1 MKVNFGFCAPRKV
14 ADKKKGRHLMNR
26 YETMPYVRCG
36 RSGLRLSRVAFGLW
50 HNFGTYDD
58 AANTARL
65 VTRAF
70 DLGITHFDLAN
81 NYGPEPGSAEENFG
95 HLLNSELK
103 GHRDELIVT
112 TKAGHPMWPGP
123 YGDWGSRKSL
133 IASLDQS
140 LKRMKIDYVDIFYSH
155 RPDPETPLEET
166 MGALSDI
173 VRAGKALYVG
183 ISKYSAA
190 QTREAAAILKR
201 NGTPLLIHQF
211 RYNMFTRDIESD
223 GLLDALEEV
232 GAGGICFS
240 PLAQGLLSSRYL
252 DGIPAD
258 SRAAKN
264 AFLKADTIT
273 SEKRAQ
279 LLRLNAFSAARGLTL
294 SELALQWVLRDR
306 RVTSVLMG
314 ASRISQLEENL
325 GFLQKPDL
333 SSADIEEIE
342 GLL

>member
-1 MKVNFGFCAPRKV
+1 M
-14 ADKKKGRHLMNR
+14 DR
-26 YETMPYVRCG
+26 YEGMPYARCG

-58 AANTARL
+58 FANMGRL

-70 DLGITHFDLAN
+70 DLGVTHFDLAN

-95 HLLNSELK
+95 RLLATELK

-112 TKAGHPMWPGP
+112 TKAGHLMWPGP

-133 IASLDQS
+133 MASLDQS
-140 LKRMKIDYVDIFYSH
+140 LRRMKLDYVDIFYSH

-173 VRAGKALYVG
+173 VRSGKALYVG

-190 QTREAAAILKR
+190 QTRAAAEILAR

-211 RYNMFTRDIESD
+211 RYNMFTRGIEGD

-232 GAGGICFS
+232 GRRAT
-240 PLAQGLLSSRYL
+240 
-252 DGIPAD
+252 
-258 SRAAKN
+258 SRAYRS
-264 AFLKADTIT
+264 T
-273 SEKRAQ
+273 
-279 LLRLNAFSAARGLTL
+279 AAR
-294 SELALQWVLRDR
+294 R
-306 RVTSVLMG
+306 RTSSSSPPTSRPRG
-314 ASRISQLEENL
+314 AR
-325 GFLQKPDL
+325 
-333 SSADIEEIE
+333 SS
-342 GLL
+342 

>member
-58 AANTARL
+58 AANMARL

-95 HLLNSELK
+95 RLLNSELK

-173 VRAGKALYVG
+173 VRAGKALYIG

-273 SEKRAQ
+273 QEKRAQ
-279 LLRLNAFSAARGLTL
+279 LLRLNAFAAARGLTL
-294 SELALQWVLRDR
+294 SELALKWNLRDP
-306 RVTSVLMG
+306 RVSSVLIG
-314 ASRISQLEENL
+314 ASRVSQLEENL

-342 GLL
+342 GML

>member
-1 MKVNFGFCAPRKV
+1 M
-14 ADKKKGRHLMNR
+14 DR

-58 AANTARL
+58 RANMARL

-95 HLLNSELK
+95 RLLDSELK

-112 TKAGHPMWPGP
+112 TKAGHLMWPGP

-140 LKRMKIDYVDIFYSH
+140 LRRMKLDYVDIFYSH

-173 VRAGKALYVG
+173 VRSGKALYVG

-211 RYNMFTRDIESD
+211 RYNMFTRGIEKD
-223 GLLDALEEV
+223 GLLDALEET

-252 DGIPAD
+252 DGVPAD

-264 AFLKADTIT
+264 AFLKTDTIT
-273 SEKRAQ
+273 PEMRAK
-279 LLRLNAFSAARGLTL
+279 LARLNDFAVSRGLTL
-294 SELALQWVLRDR
+294 AELALKWVLRDW

-314 ASRISQLEENL
+314 ASRVSQLEENL

>member
-1 MKVNFGFCAPRKV
+1 M
-14 ADKKKGRHLMNR
+14 DR
-26 YETMPYVRCG
+26 YERMPYARCG

-50 HNFGTYDD
+50 NNFGTYDD
-58 AANTARL
+58 FANMGRL

-70 DLGITHFDLAN
+70 DLGVTHFDLAN

-95 HLLNSELK
+95 RLLATELK

-112 TKAGHPMWPGP
+112 TKAGHLMWPGP

-133 IASLDQS
+133 MASLDQS
-140 LKRMKIDYVDIFYSH
+140 LRRMKLDYVDIFYSH

-173 VRAGKALYVG
+173 VRSGKALYVG

-190 QTREAAAILKR
+190 QTRAAAEILAR

-211 RYNMFTRDIESD
+211 RYNMFTRGIEGD

-240 PLAQGLLSSRYL
+240 PLAQGLLTSRYL
-252 DGIPAD
+252 AGIPSD

-264 AFLKADTIT
+264 VFLKSSDIT
-273 SEKRAQ
+273 PERRAQ
-279 LLRLNAFSAARGLTL
+279 LLRLDAFAKARGLTL
-294 SELALQWVLRDR
+294 SELALKWNLRDP
-306 RVTSVLMG
+306 RVTSVLIG
-314 ASRISQLEENL
+314 ASRVGQLEENL
-325 GFLQKPDL
+325 GFLSKPDL
-333 SSADIEEIE
+333 SSADLEELE

>member
-1 MKVNFGFCAPRKV
+1 M
-14 ADKKKGRHLMNR
+14 DR
-26 YETMPYVRCG
+26 YDMMPYVRCG

-58 AANTARL
+58 AANMGRL

-81 NYGPEPGSAEENFG
+81 NYGPEPGAAEENFG
-95 HLLNSELK
+95 RLLGTELR
-103 GHRDELIVT
+103 GHRDELIIT
-112 TKAGHPMWPGP
+112 TKAGHLMWPGP

-133 IASLDQS
+133 MASLDQS
-140 LKRMKIDYVDIFYSH
+140 LMRMKLDYVDIFYSH

-183 ISKYSAA
+183 ISKYSAE
-190 QTREAAAILKR
+190 QTRAAAEMLRR

-211 RYNMFTRDIESD
+211 RYNMFTRGIESD
-223 GLLDALEEV
+223 GLLDVLEET

-252 DGIPAD
+252 TDIPSD
-258 SRAAKN
+258 SRAARN
-264 AFLKADTIT
+264 AFLKSDSIT
-273 SEKRAQ
+273 PEKRAQ
-279 LLRLNAFSAARGLTL
+279 LVRLNAFAGARGLTL
-294 SELALQWVLRDR
+294 AELALKWVLRDR

-314 ASRISQLEENL
+314 ASRVSQLEENL

-333 SSADIEEIE
+333 SSSDLEELDALIS
-342 GLL
+342 

>member
-1 MKVNFGFCAPRKV
+1 M
-14 ADKKKGRHLMNR
+14 DR
-26 YETMPYVRCG
+26 YDMMPYVRCG

-58 AANTARL
+58 AANMGRL

-81 NYGPEPGSAEENFG
+81 NYGPEPGAAEENFG
-95 HLLNSELK
+95 RLLGTELR
-103 GHRDELIVT
+103 GHRDELIIT
-112 TKAGHPMWPGP
+112 TKAGHLMWPGP

-133 IASLDQS
+133 MASLDQS
-140 LKRMKIDYVDIFYSH
+140 LMRMKLDYVDIFYSH

-183 ISKYSAA
+183 ISKYSAE
-190 QTREAAAILKR
+190 QTRAAAEMLRR

-211 RYNMFTRDIESD
+211 RYNMFTRGIESD
-223 GLLDALEEV
+223 GLLDVLEET

-252 DGIPAD
+252 TDIPSD
-258 SRAAKN
+258 SRAARN
-264 AFLKADTIT
+264 AFLKSDSIT
-273 SEKRAQ
+273 PEKRAQ
-279 LLRLNAFSAARGLTL
+279 LVRLNAFAGARGLTL
-294 SELALQWVLRDR
+294 AELALKWVLRDR

-314 ASRISQLEENL
+314 ASRVSQLEENL

-333 SSADIEEIE
+333 SSSDLEELEALIS
-342 GLL
+342 

>member
-1 MKVNFGFCAPRKV
+1 
-14 ADKKKGRHLMNR
+14 
-26 YETMPYVRCG
+26 MPYVRCG
-36 RSGLRLSRVAFGLW
+36 RSGLKLSRVAFGLW

-58 AANTARL
+58 FVNMGRL

-70 DLGITHFDLAN
+70 DLGVTHFDLAN

-95 HLLNSELK
+95 RLLNAELK

-112 TKAGHPMWPGP
+112 TKAGHLMWPGP

-133 IASLDQS
+133 MASLDQS
-140 LKRMKIDYVDIFYSH
+140 LRRMKLDYVDIFYSH

-173 VRAGKALYVG
+173 VRSGKALYVG

-190 QTREAAAILKR
+190 QTREAATILKC

-211 RYNMFTRDIESD
+211 RYNMFTRGIEAD
-223 GLLDALEEV
+223 GLLDALEDV

-240 PLAQGLLSSRYL
+240 PLAQGLLSGRYL
-252 DGIPAD
+252 NDIPVD

-264 AFLKADTIT
+264 GFLKADSIT
-273 SEKRAQ
+273 PEKRA
-279 LLRLNAFSAARGLTL
+279 LLNRLNAFAASRGLTL
-294 SELALQWVLRDR
+294 SELALKWNLRDP
-306 RVTSVLMG
+306 RVTTVLMG
-314 ASRISQLEENL
+314 ASRVSQLEENL
-325 GFLQKPDL
+325 GFLSKPDL
-333 SSADIEEIE
+333 TSADLEE
-342 GLL
+342 LHRMV

>member
-58 AANTARL
+58 AANMARL

-95 HLLNSELK
+95 RLLNSELK

-190 QTREAAAILKR
+190 QTREVAAILKR

-211 RYNMFTRDIESD
+211 RYNMFTRGIESD

-240 PLAQGLLSSRYL
+240 PLAQGLLGGEERFSEGRHHHL
-252 DGIPAD
+252 GEA
-258 SRAAKN
+258 RAA
-264 AFLKADTIT
+264 
-273 SEKRAQ
+273 SEAQ
-279 LLRLNAFSAARGLTL
+279 RLLRSTRLDAFGTRPQVESPRSARFLGP
-294 SELALQWVLRDR
+294 DR
-306 RVTSVLMG
+306 
-314 ASRISQLEENL
+314 SQPC
-325 GFLQKPDL
+325 QP
-333 SSADIEEIE
+333 A
-342 GLL
+342 

>member
-26 YETMPYVRCG
+26 YETMPY
-36 RSGLRLSRVAFGLW
+36 
-50 HNFGTYDD
+50 
-58 AANTARL
+58 
-65 VTRAF
+65 
-70 DLGITHFDLAN
+70 
-81 NYGPEPGSAEENFG
+81 AEENFG
-95 HLLNSELK
+95 RLLNSELK

-140 LKRMKIDYVDIFYSH
+140 LRRMKLDYVDIFYSH

-166 MGALSDI
+166 MGALSGI

-279 LLRLNAFSAARGLTL
+279 LLRLNAFAAARGLTL

>member
-58 AANTARL
+58 AANMARL

-81 NYGPEPGSAEENFG
+81 NYGPE
-95 HLLNSELK
+95 
-103 GHRDELIVT
+103 
-112 TKAGHPMWPGP
+112 AGHPMWPGP

>member
-1 MKVNFGFCAPRKV
+1 
-14 ADKKKGRHLMNR
+14 MNR
-26 YETMPYVRCG
+26 YEQMPYVRCG
-36 RSGLRLSRVAFGLW
+36 RSGLKLSRVAFGLW

-58 AANTARL
+58 FTNMGRL
-65 VTRAF
+65 VMRAF
-70 DLGITHFDLAN
+70 DLGVTHFDLAN

-95 HLLNSELK
+95 RLLNSELK

-112 TKAGHPMWPGP
+112 TKAGHLMWPGP

-133 IASLDQS
+133 MASLDQS
-140 LKRMKIDYVDIFYSH
+140 LRRMKLDYVDIFYSH

-173 VRAGKALYVG
+173 VRSGKALYVG

-211 RYNMFTRDIESD
+211 RYNMFTRGIEAD
-223 GLLDALEEV
+223 GLLDALEDV

-240 PLAQGLLSSRYL
+240 PLAQGLLSGRYL
-252 DGIPAD
+252 KDIPAD

-264 AFLKADTIT
+264 GFLKADSIT
-273 SEKRAQ
+273 PEKR
-279 LLRLNAFSAARGLTL
+279 LLLNRLNAFAASRGLTL
-294 SELALQWVLRDR
+294 SELAFKWNLRDP

-314 ASRISQLEENL
+314 ASRVSQLEENL
-325 GFLQKPDL
+325 GFLSKPDL
-333 SSADIEEIE
+333 TSADLEELDRIR
-342 GLL
+342 

>member
-1 MKVNFGFCAPRKV
+1 
-14 ADKKKGRHLMNR
+14 MNR
-26 YETMPYVRCG
+26 SEQMPHVRCG
-36 RSGLRLSRVAFGLW
+36 RSGLKLSRVAFGLW

-58 AANTARL
+58 VANMGRL

-70 DLGITHFDLAN
+70 DLGVTHFDLAN

-95 HLLNSELK
+95 RLLDSELK

-112 TKAGHPMWPGP
+112 TKAGHLMWPGP

-133 IASLDQS
+133 MASLDQS
-140 LKRMKIDYVDIFYSH
+140 LRRMKLDYVDIFYSH

-173 VRAGKALYVG
+173 VRSGKALYVG
-183 ISKYSAA
+183 ISKYSAV
-190 QTREAAAILKR
+190 QTRAAAEILKR

-211 RYNMFTRDIESD
+211 RYNMFTRGIEAD
-223 GLLDALEEV
+223 GLLDALEDV

-240 PLAQGLLSSRYL
+240 PLAQGLLSGRYL
-252 DGIPAD
+252 NDIPAD

-264 AFLKADTIT
+264 GFLKADSIT
-273 SEKRAQ
+273 PGKRA
-279 LLRLNAFSAARGLTL
+279 LLNRLNAFAASRGLTL
-294 SELALQWVLRDR
+294 SGLAFKWNLRDS

-314 ASRISQLEENL
+314 ASRVSQLEENL
-325 GFLQKPDL
+325 GFLSKPDL
-333 SSADIEEIE
+333 TPADLEELDRML
-342 GLL
+342 GTASCP

>member
-1 MKVNFGFCAPRKV
+1 M
-14 ADKKKGRHLMNR
+14 DR
-26 YETMPYVRCG
+26 YEGMPYARCG

-58 AANTARL
+58 FANMGRL

-70 DLGITHFDLAN
+70 DLGVTHFDLAN

-95 HLLNSELK
+95 RLLATELK

-112 TKAGHPMWPGP
+112 TKAGHLMWPGP

-133 IASLDQS
+133 MASLDQS
-140 LKRMKIDYVDIFYSH
+140 LRRMKLDYVDIFYSH

-173 VRAGKALYVG
+173 VRSGKALYVG

-190 QTREAAAILKR
+190 QTRAAAEILAR

-211 RYNMFTRDIESD
+211 RYNMFTRGIEGD

-240 PLAQGLLSSRYL
+240 PLAQGLLTSRYL
-252 DGIPAD
+252 AGIPSD

-264 AFLKADTIT
+264 VFLKSSDIT
-273 SEKRAQ
+273 PERRAQ
-279 LLRLNAFSAARGLTL
+279 LLRLDAFAKARGLTL
-294 SELALQWVLRDR
+294 SELALKWNLRDP
-306 RVTSVLMG
+306 RVTSVLIG
-314 ASRISQLEENL
+314 ASRVGQREENL
-325 GFLQKPDL
+325 GFLSKPDL
-333 SSADIEEIE
+333 SSADLEELE